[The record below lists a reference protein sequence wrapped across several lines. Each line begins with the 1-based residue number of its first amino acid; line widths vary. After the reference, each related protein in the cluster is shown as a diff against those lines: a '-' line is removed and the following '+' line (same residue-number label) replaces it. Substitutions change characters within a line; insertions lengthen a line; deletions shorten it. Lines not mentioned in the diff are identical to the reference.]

1 MKHVSIVVFIT
12 AVQALICFSTLA
24 QVVVSKAGIRQEVR
38 IDESTKI
45 VDKTTGKQI
54 SYQAY
59 RQLMQKDPYGYHVMP
74 VFDEYGK
81 ASAYMIRPTTA
92 EERETHIFYNE
103 LDPTLQPK
111 VGEPIPLFVMKGIDD
126 KVYRSTDLKGHVV
139 ILSFWVSLSKPFW
152 GPSQANQ
159 FADVIRPYQSDN
171 GLISLGILRES
182 KEEIAN
188 VMATQTLP
196 FMPIPDSYSFNR
208 KFQVASIPSF
218 IVIDKAGNIA
228 AFVNGSDYDQ
238 LKQVIQHVSR
248 N

>member
-1 MKHVSIVVFIT
+1 MKHVSKFVLIT
-12 AVQALICFSTLA
+12 AVQALICLSTLA
-24 QVVVSKAGIRQEVR
+24 QVVVSKTGIHQEVH

-59 RQLMQKDPYGYHVMP
+59 RQLIHKDPFGYHVIP

-81 ASAYMIRPTTA
+81 ASSYMIRPTTA
-92 EERETHIFYNE
+92 EERETHFFYDE

-111 VGEPIPLFVMKGIDD
+111 VGEPIPLFVMNDLNG

-152 GPSQANQ
+152 GLNQAKQ
-159 FADVIRPYQSDN
+159 FADVMQLYQSDT
-171 GLISLGILRES
+171 GLISLGIVQES
-182 KEEIAN
+182 KQELAS

-218 IVIDKAGNIA
+218 IVIDKVGNIA
-228 AFVNGSDYDQ
+228 AFINGSDYDQ
-238 LKQVIQHVSR
+238 LKQVLQQVSR
-248 N
+248 